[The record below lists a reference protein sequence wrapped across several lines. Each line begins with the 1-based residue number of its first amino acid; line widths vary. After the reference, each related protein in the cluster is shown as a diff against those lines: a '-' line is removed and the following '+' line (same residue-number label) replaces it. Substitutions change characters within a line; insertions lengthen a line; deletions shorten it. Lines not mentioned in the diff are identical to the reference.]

1 MAIPISELQS
11 ITPSAKIELFIL
23 ELVEGTHFAT
33 GNPTSVPTVFR
44 FHAGTNMNTNSNI
57 IWQGNTYEKFSIT
70 AEGFAFEGRGQIP
83 RPTLTM
89 SNLGGITRSGQVITV
104 TDLLLLVNLITPHN
118 DLINAKVTRLQVL
131 ASSLDA
137 ANFPGNSNPFG
148 TPNSNELP
156 REVFFIDRKQ
166 SENRDTVQFELVSR
180 LDQQNKKLPK
190 RQVTRN
196 EFPSV
201 GSFIN

>member
-11 ITPSAKIELFIL
+11 ITPSAKIELFIM
-23 ELVEGTHFAT
+23 ELIEGTHYAT
-33 GNPTSVPTVFR
+33 GNPSSVPTTFR
-44 FHAGTNMNTNSNI
+44 FHAGTNMNTYSEI
-57 IWQGNTYEKFSIT
+57 IWQGNSYQRFPIT

-89 SNLGGITRSGQVITV
+89 SNLGGISRSGQVITV
-104 TDLLLLVNLITPHN
+104 TDLLILVNLITPHN
-118 DLINAKVTRLQVL
+118 DLINTKITRLQVL

-137 ANFPGNSNPFG
+137 ANFPGNTNPFG

-156 REVFFIDRKQ
+156 QEVFFIDRKVA
-166 SENRDTVQFELVSR
+166 ETRDTVQFELVSR

>member
-1 MAIPISELQS
+1 
-11 ITPSAKIELFIL
+11 
-23 ELVEGTHFAT
+23 
-33 GNPTSVPTVFR
+33 
-44 FHAGTNMNTNSNI
+44 MNTNNNI
-57 IWQGNTYEKFSIT
+57 IWQGDTYERFAIE

-89 SNLGGITRSGQVITV
+89 SNLGGITRSGQVINV
-104 TDLLLLVNLITPHN
+104 SDLMTIVNITTPAN
-118 DLINAKVTRLQVL
+118 DLINTKLSRLQVL

-137 ANFPGNSNPFG
+137 ANFPGNTNPFG

-156 REVFFIDRKQ
+156 REVFFIDRK
-166 SENRDTVQFELVSR
+166 SAENRDTVQFELVSR

-190 RQVTRN
+190 RQITRN

-201 GSFIN
+201 GGFIN

>member
-23 ELVEGTHFAT
+23 ELIEGTHYAT
-33 GNPTSVPTVFR
+33 GNPSNVPTTFR
-44 FHAGTNMNTNSNI
+44 FHWGTNMNTNNNI
-57 IWQGNTYEKFSIT
+57 IWQGDTYERFAIE

-89 SNLGGITRSGQVITV
+89 SNLGGITRSGQVINV
-104 TDLLLLVNLITPHN
+104 SDLMTIVNITTPAN
-118 DLINAKVTRLQVL
+118 DLINTKLSRLQVL

-137 ANFPGNSNPFG
+137 ANFPGNTNPFG

-156 REVFFIDRKQ
+156 REVFFIDRK
-166 SENRDTVQFELVSR
+166 SAENRDTVQFELVSR

-190 RQVTRN
+190 RQITRN

-201 GSFIN
+201 GGFIN